1 MDLSNDR
8 LSSTIILI
16 ITAWKV
22 SRYRVFLVHIFL
34 HMDWIRRFTFL
45 HALRTSENLDVFR
58 AYRKVNLCIQSKCGK
73 IRTKKTPYLDTFDSV
88 CLRLSSP
95 VYQEVLY
102 LSKIFSLDK
111 EVFVVVFKAVQTGE
125 KNSS

>member
-1 MDLSNDR
+1 MR
-8 LSSTIILI
+8 
-16 ITAWKV
+16 
-22 SRYRVFLVHIFL
+22 
-34 HMDWIRRFTFL
+34 
-45 HALRTSENLDVFR
+45 ENKDQ
-58 AYRKVNLCIQSKCGK
+58 KN
-73 IRTKKTPYLDTFDSV
+73 PYLDTFDSV

-111 EVFVVVFKAVQTGE
+111 EVFVAVFKAVQTGE